1 MPKYR
6 KKSVPAW
13 GAPLQAVWQKASV
26 PVLAALYFLLVCL
39 SSSSTVKPAALFL
52 LVLAVGATAV
62 FFPRLRDRLHLPVL
76 ALALVVLMDGLSTLY
91 ARSGKFA
98 LYEFLKP
105 LAAFCLAL
113 LLLTMRDRE
122 DQCAGRRGAAI
133 LSGFSALAGLVS
145 IDLLSTR
152 IISTPILGLLGLF
165 TPDYT
170 SLSAVE
176 EGVRMTSMFTN
187 PNVFAGCVG
196 LGTLLSLGLV
206 VSSAGRER
214 TVHLICL
221 YINALSF
228 LLAFS
233 MGASGMIALAFLAY
247 LLLER
252 PERRA
257 QLLLLMVETLVLSVA
272 AAFLIS
278 LTSFTAWTG
287 FRPVPLLCVV
297 AGAALLCLLD
307 RLCRP
312 LADKLSSHSRIV
324 LVLTGVI
331 LAGVAVF
338 ALAAYNLT
346 GSAAL
351 QPGQSLRRAAY
362 PEPGAYALTAEAEGD
377 LTVYIESQNQQ
388 ETMMHT
394 STPLYQGPLAG
405 ASFTVPEDSLVVYF
419 NFTAASE
426 ARLDSAVCTGEAGT
440 CGVPLGYKLLPGF
453 IANRLQ
459 GLWANQNAIQ
469 RFVFFSDGMKLF
481 GRSPVIGLGL
491 GAFENGVK
499 SVQSFYY
506 ETKYAH
512 NHYIQVLVETGAVG
526 FVLFIGLLAS
536 SGAAV
541 WFARKR
547 ENPLIPA
554 LGAALVFMAG
564 HAATEVTFS
573 TYAYLPIAFGVFALI
588 NLCCGDAIPL
598 PELGGMAKNGVL
610 AAIPALLIVFGIMLS
625 GNMSAQ
631 RLASHATAFSD
642 LDRAV
647 SMDKFEWADYM
658 LGYVNSTLTTETD
671 ETIRQQADAYAARLA
686 QVDSNTVPI
695 YLAEYYF
702 STGRTELGLE
712 MVEKYV
718 DYVSSDQNAWQNAFA
733 LLEGYETDSEVF
745 RAGVVRIAGLLEDWN
760 ARNMGGVTLTE
771 ANLAFIARMGG

>member
-26 PVLAALYFLLVCL
+26 SVLAALYFLLVCL

-113 LLLTMRDRE
+113 LLLTMKDRE
-122 DQCAGRRGAAI
+122 SGCTGRRGAAI

-610 AAIPALLIVFGIMLS
+610 AAIPALLIVFGVMLS

-733 LLEGYETDSEVF
+733 LLEGYE
-745 RAGVVRIAGLLEDWN
+745 VRIAGLLEDWN

-771 ANLAFIARMGG
+771 ANLAFIARMGA

>member
-113 LLLTMRDRE
+113 LLLTMKDRE
-122 DQCAGRRGAAI
+122 SGCTGRRGAAI

-278 LTSFTAWTG
+278 LTSFTAT
-287 FRPVPLLCVV
+287 
-297 AGAALLCLLD
+297 
-307 RLCRP
+307 
-312 LADKLSSHSRIV
+312 
-324 LVLTGVI
+324 T
-331 LAGVAVF
+331 
-338 ALAAYNLT
+338 
-346 GSAAL
+346 
-351 QPGQSLRRAAY
+351 PG
-362 PEPGAYALTAEAEGD
+362 YAL
-377 LTVYIESQNQQ
+377 
-388 ETMMHT
+388 
-394 STPLYQGPLAG
+394 
-405 ASFTVPEDSLVVYF
+405 SF
-419 NFTAASE
+419 
-426 ARLDSAVCTGEAGT
+426 
-440 CGVPLGYKLLPGF
+440 
-453 IANRLQ
+453 
-459 GLWANQNAIQ
+459 
-469 RFVFFSDGMKLF
+469 
-481 GRSPVIGLGL
+481 
-491 GAFENGVK
+491 
-499 SVQSFYY
+499 
-506 ETKYAH
+506 
-512 NHYIQVLVETGAVG
+512 
-526 FVLFIGLLAS
+526 
-536 SGAAV
+536 
-541 WFARKR
+541 
-547 ENPLIPA
+547 
-554 LGAALVFMAG
+554 
-564 HAATEVTFS
+564 
-573 TYAYLPIAFGVFALI
+573 
-588 NLCCGDAIPL
+588 
-598 PELGGMAKNGVL
+598 
-610 AAIPALLIVFGIMLS
+610 
-625 GNMSAQ
+625 
-631 RLASHATAFSD
+631 
-642 LDRAV
+642 
-647 SMDKFEWADYM
+647 
-658 LGYVNSTLTTETD
+658 
-671 ETIRQQADAYAARLA
+671 
-686 QVDSNTVPI
+686 
-695 YLAEYYF
+695 
-702 STGRTELGLE
+702 
-712 MVEKYV
+712 
-718 DYVSSDQNAWQNAFA
+718 
-733 LLEGYETDSEVF
+733 
-745 RAGVVRIAGLLEDWN
+745 
-760 ARNMGGVTLTE
+760 
-771 ANLAFIARMGG
+771 

>member
-39 SSSSTVKPAALFL
+39 TSSSTVKPAALFL

-113 LLLTMRDRE
+113 LMLTMKDRE
-122 DQCAGRRGAAI
+122 SGCTGRRGAAI

-152 IISTPILGLLGLF
+152 IISAPILGLLGLF

-233 MGASGMIALAFLAY
+233 MGASGMIAL
-247 LLLER
+247 
-252 PERRA
+252 
-257 QLLLLMVETLVLSVA
+257 VLSVA

-287 FRPVPLLCVV
+287 FRPVPLLCVI

-312 LADKLSSHSRIV
+312 LADKLSSHSRTV

>member
-52 LVLAVGATAV
+52 LVLAAGATAV

-76 ALALVVLMDGLSTLY
+76 ALALVVLMDGLSNLY
-91 ARSGKFA
+91 AVSGKFA
-98 LYEFLKP
+98 LYEFLKVFN
-105 LAAFCLAL
+105 AFCLMLTL
-113 LLLTMRDRE
+113 LAFTGEERPERKISVILE
-122 DQCAGRRGAAI
+122 GFAAV
-133 LSGFSALAGLVS
+133 AGLTS

-152 IISTPILGLLGLF
+152 WVSGAVLGALGWF
-165 TPDYT
+165 TPDYME
-170 SLSAVE
+170 LGAVE

-287 FRPVPLLCVV
+287 FRPVPLLCVI

-312 LADKLSSHSRIV
+312 LADKLSSHSRTV

-512 NHYIQVLVETGAVG
+512 NHYIQTLAETGLVG
-526 FVLFIGLLAS
+526 LALFLVLLAVS
-536 SGAAV
+536 AV
-541 WFARKR
+541 CLWRGRKR
-547 ENPLIPA
+547 PLAPA
-554 LGAALVFMAG
+554 LGAALVFMAC
-564 HAATEVTFS
+564 HALVEFTFS
-573 TYAYLPIAFGVFALI
+573 IYCYLPMAFGVFAAVT
-588 NLCCGDAIPL
+588 LCCGDAAQAPGWL
-598 PELGGMAKNGVL
+598 EKRGVKNGIVL
-610 AAIPALLIVFGIMLS
+610 GICVLMAVFMVLLGCNITAQNMVAADAGLESLERAARLDPFEKADHMLS
-625 GNMSAQ
+625 YVVQ
-631 RLASHATAFSD
+631 ATGA
-642 LDRAV
+642 
-647 SMDKFEWADYM
+647 EAD
-658 LGYVNSTLTTETD
+658 GTVREK
-671 ETIRQQADAYAARLA
+671 ADGYAARLERIE
-686 QVDSNTVPI
+686 SNIIPY
-695 YLAEYYF
+695 YLAAYYLD
-702 STGRTELGLE
+702 TGRVEQGLE
-712 MVEKYV
+712 QAQRYV
-718 DYVSSDQNAWQNAFA
+718 RYVAASGETWERTFRLLEEYEQDTAQYRAGVAEIAA
-733 LLEGYETDSEVF
+733 LLEEWNGRNLGRIELDGQAQAFVE
-745 RAGVVRIAGLLEDWN
+745 RMAG
-760 ARNMGGVTLTE
+760 
-771 ANLAFIARMGG
+771 

>member
-1 MPKYR
+1 MSKYR
-6 KKSVPAW
+6 KKSAHVL
-13 GAPLQAVWQKASV
+13 GAPAVWQKVSV

-39 SSSSTVKPAALFL
+39 TSSSTVKPAVL
-52 LVLAVGATAV
+52 LLLALAVGAAAV
-62 FFPRLRDRLHLPVL
+62 FFRRLRERLHLPILV
-76 ALALVVLMDGLSTLY
+76 LALVVLMDGLSTFY

-152 IISTPILGLLGLF
+152 IISAPVLGLLGLF
-165 TPDYT
+165 TPDYAN
-170 SLSAVE
+170 LSAVE
-176 EGVRMTSMFTN
+176 EGVRMTSLFTN

-206 VSSAGRER
+206 VSTTGRER
-214 TVHLICL
+214 IVHLVCL

-233 MGASGMIALAFLAY
+233 MGASGMIALAFLVY

-257 QLLLLMVETLVLSVA
+257 QLLLLMVETLILSVA

-312 LADKLSSHSRIV
+312 LADKLSGHSRMA

-331 LAGVAVF
+331 LAAVALF

-346 GSAAL
+346 GGASL

-362 PEPGAYALTAEAEGD
+362 PEPGDYALETEAEGD
-377 LTVYIESQNQQ
+377 VSVFIESQNQQ

-405 ASFTVPEDSLVVYF
+405 ASFSVPEDSLVVYF
-419 NFTAASE
+419 NFTANSE
-426 ARLDSAVCTGEAGT
+426 ARLESAACAGGAGS
-440 CGVPLGYKLLPGF
+440 CDVPLGYKLLPGF

-564 HAATEVTFS
+564 HAVTEVTFS
-573 TYAYLPIAFGVFALI
+573 TYAYLPIAFGVIALI

-631 RLASHATAFSD
+631 RLASHASSFSD

-647 SMDKFEWADYM
+647 SMDRFEWADYM
-658 LGYVNSTLTTETD
+658 LGYVNSTLTVEAD
-671 ETIRQQADAYAARLA
+671 ETIRQQADVYAARLA

-718 DYVSSDQNAWQNAFA
+718 DYVSSDQNAWQTAFS
-733 LLEGYETDSEVF
+733 LLEGYETDAEVF

-760 ARNMGGVTLTE
+760 ARNMGGVALTE

>member
-113 LLLTMRDRE
+113 LLLTMKDRE
-122 DQCAGRRGAAI
+122 SGCTGRRGAAI

-287 FRPVPLLCVV
+287 FRPVPLLCVI

-312 LADKLSSHSRIV
+312 LADKLSSHSRTV

-394 STPLYQGPLAG
+394 STPP
-405 ASFTVPEDSLVVYF
+405 
-419 NFTAASE
+419 
-426 ARLDSAVCTGEAGT
+426 
-440 CGVPLGYKLLPGF
+440 LPGPPGRGLLHR
-453 IANRLQ
+453 AGGQSGGLLQ
-459 GLWANQNAIQ
+459 FHRRQ
-469 RFVFFSDGMKLF
+469 RGPAGQRCLHRR
-481 GRSPVIGLGL
+481 GRYLRRSPGL
-491 GAFENGVK
+491 
-499 SVQSFYY
+499 
-506 ETKYAH
+506 
-512 NHYIQVLVETGAVG
+512 
-526 FVLFIGLLAS
+526 
-536 SGAAV
+536 
-541 WFARKR
+541 
-547 ENPLIPA
+547 
-554 LGAALVFMAG
+554 
-564 HAATEVTFS
+564 
-573 TYAYLPIAFGVFALI
+573 
-588 NLCCGDAIPL
+588 
-598 PELGGMAKNGVL
+598 
-610 AAIPALLIVFGIMLS
+610 
-625 GNMSAQ
+625 
-631 RLASHATAFSD
+631 
-642 LDRAV
+642 
-647 SMDKFEWADYM
+647 
-658 LGYVNSTLTTETD
+658 
-671 ETIRQQADAYAARLA
+671 QAAARLYRQPSPGPVGQPERHPA
-686 QVDSNTVPI
+686 LCLLLRRHEALRPQSGDRPG
-695 YLAEYYF
+695 
-702 STGRTELGLE
+702 TGGL
-712 MVEKYV
+712 
-718 DYVSSDQNAWQNAFA
+718 
-733 LLEGYETDSEVF
+733 
-745 RAGVVRIAGLLEDWN
+745 
-760 ARNMGGVTLTE
+760 
-771 ANLAFIARMGG
+771 

>member
-39 SSSSTVKPAALFL
+39 TSSSTVKPAALFL
-52 LVLAVGATAV
+52 LAVGATAV

-76 ALALVVLMDGLSTLY
+76 TLALVVLMDGLSTLY

-113 LLLTMRDRE
+113 LLLTMKDRE
-122 DQCAGRRGAAI
+122 SGCTGRRGAAI

-152 IISTPILGLLGLF
+152 IISAPILGLLGLF

-170 SLSAVE
+170 NLSAVE

-214 TVHLICL
+214 IVHLICL

-287 FRPVPLLCVV
+287 FRPVPLLCVI

-610 AAIPALLIVFGIMLS
+610 AAIPALLIVFGVMLS

-712 MVEKYV
+712 MVE
-718 DYVSSDQNAWQNAFA
+718 
-733 LLEGYETDSEVF
+733 
-745 RAGVVRIAGLLEDWN
+745 
-760 ARNMGGVTLTE
+760 
-771 ANLAFIARMGG
+771 

>member
-1 MPKYR
+1 MSKYR
-6 KKSVPAW
+6 KKSAHVL
-13 GAPLQAVWQKASV
+13 GAPAVWQKVSV

-39 SSSSTVKPAALFL
+39 TSSSTVKPAVL
-52 LVLAVGATAV
+52 LLLALAVGTAAV
-62 FFPRLRDRLHLPVL
+62 FFRRLRERLHLPLLV
-76 ALALVVLMDGLSTLY
+76 LALVVLMDGLSTFY

-152 IISTPILGLLGLF
+152 IISSPVLSLLGLF
-165 TPDYT
+165 TPDYAN
-170 SLSAVE
+170 LSAVE
-176 EGVRMTSMFTN
+176 EGVRMTSLFTN

-206 VSSAGRER
+206 ISSTGRER
-214 TVHLICL
+214 IVHLVCL

-233 MGASGMIALAFLAY
+233 MGASGMIALAFLVY

-257 QLLLLMVETLVLSVA
+257 QLLLLMVETLILSVA

-287 FRPVPLLCVV
+287 FQPVPLLCVA

-312 LADKLSSHSRIV
+312 LADKLSGHSRMA

-331 LAGVAVF
+331 LAAVALF

-346 GSAAL
+346 GGASL
-351 QPGQSLRRAAY
+351 QPGQTLRRAAY
-362 PEPGAYALTAEAEGD
+362 PAPGDYALETEAEGD
-377 LTVYIESQNQQ
+377 VSVFIESQNQQ

-405 ASFTVPEDSLVVYF
+405 AAFSVPEDSLVVYF
-419 NFTAASE
+419 NFTANSE
-426 ARLDSAVCTGEAGT
+426 ARLESAVCAGGAGS
-440 CGVPLGYKLLPGF
+440 CDVPLGYKLLPGF

-564 HAATEVTFS
+564 HAVTEVTFS
-573 TYAYLPIAFGVFALI
+573 TYAYLPIAFGVIALI

-610 AAIPALLIVFGIMLS
+610 AAIPALLIVFGVMLS

-631 RLASHATAFSD
+631 RLASHASSFSD

-647 SMDKFEWADYM
+647 SMDRFEWADYM
-658 LGYVNSTLTTETD
+658 LGYVNSTLTVETD
-671 ETIRQQADAYAARLA
+671 ETIRQQADVYAARLA

-718 DYVSSDQNAWQNAFA
+718 DYVSSDQSAWQTAFA

-745 RAGVVRIAGLLEDWN
+745 RAGVVRIAEILEDWN
-760 ARNMGGVTLTE
+760 AQNMGGVALTE

>member
-1 MPKYR
+1 
-6 KKSVPAW
+6 
-13 GAPLQAVWQKASV
+13 
-26 PVLAALYFLLVCL
+26 
-39 SSSSTVKPAALFL
+39 
-52 LVLAVGATAV
+52 
-62 FFPRLRDRLHLPVL
+62 
-76 ALALVVLMDGLSTLY
+76 
-91 ARSGKFA
+91 
-98 LYEFLKP
+98 
-105 LAAFCLAL
+105 
-113 LLLTMRDRE
+113 
-122 DQCAGRRGAAI
+122 
-133 LSGFSALAGLVS
+133 
-145 IDLLSTR
+145 
-152 IISTPILGLLGLF
+152 
-165 TPDYT
+165 
-170 SLSAVE
+170 
-176 EGVRMTSMFTN
+176 MTSMFTN

-287 FRPVPLLCVV
+287 FRPVPLLCVI

-312 LADKLSSHSRIV
+312 LADKLSSHSRTV

-610 AAIPALLIVFGIMLS
+610 AAIPALLIVFGVMLS

-771 ANLAFIARMGG
+771 ANLVFIARMGG

>member
-1 MPKYR
+1 
-6 KKSVPAW
+6 
-13 GAPLQAVWQKASV
+13 
-26 PVLAALYFLLVCL
+26 
-39 SSSSTVKPAALFL
+39 
-52 LVLAVGATAV
+52 
-62 FFPRLRDRLHLPVL
+62 
-76 ALALVVLMDGLSTLY
+76 
-91 ARSGKFA
+91 
-98 LYEFLKP
+98 
-105 LAAFCLAL
+105 
-113 LLLTMRDRE
+113 
-122 DQCAGRRGAAI
+122 
-133 LSGFSALAGLVS
+133 
-145 IDLLSTR
+145 
-152 IISTPILGLLGLF
+152 
-165 TPDYT
+165 
-170 SLSAVE
+170 
-176 EGVRMTSMFTN
+176 
-187 PNVFAGCVG
+187 
-196 LGTLLSLGLV
+196 
-206 VSSAGRER
+206 
-214 TVHLICL
+214 
-221 YINALSF
+221 
-228 LLAFS
+228 
-233 MGASGMIALAFLAY
+233 
-247 LLLER
+247 
-252 PERRA
+252 
-257 QLLLLMVETLVLSVA
+257 
-272 AAFLIS
+272 
-278 LTSFTAWTG
+278 
-287 FRPVPLLCVV
+287 
-297 AGAALLCLLD
+297 
-307 RLCRP
+307 
-312 LADKLSSHSRIV
+312 
-324 LVLTGVI
+324 
-331 LAGVAVF
+331 
-338 ALAAYNLT
+338 
-346 GSAAL
+346 
-351 QPGQSLRRAAY
+351 
-362 PEPGAYALTAEAEGD
+362 
-377 LTVYIESQNQQ
+377 
-388 ETMMHT
+388 MHT

-718 DYVSSDQNAWQNAFA
+718 DYVSSDQNAWQTAFA

>member
-6 KKSVPAW
+6 KKSAPAW
-13 GAPLQAVWQKASV
+13 GAPLQETWQKVSL

-39 SSSSTVKPAALFL
+39 SSSSTVKPAALLL
-52 LVLAVGATAV
+52 LVMAVAATAA
-62 FFPRLRDRLHLPVL
+62 FFPRLRGRLHLPVL
-76 ALALVVLMDGLSTLY
+76 TLALVVLMDGLSTLY

-113 LLLTMRDRE
+113 LLLVMRDRE
-122 DQCAGRRGAAI
+122 NQWTGRRGAAV

-152 IISTPILGLLGLF
+152 IISTPVLGLLGLF

-170 SLSAVE
+170 NLSAVE
-176 EGVRMTSMFTN
+176 EGVRMTSLFTN

-206 VSSAGRER
+206 LSSSGRER
-214 TVHLICL
+214 IVHLACL

-257 QLLLLMVETLVLSVA
+257 RLLLLMVETLILSVA

-287 FRPVPLLCVV
+287 FRPIPLLCVI

-312 LADKLSSHSRIV
+312 LADRLSEHSRLV

-331 LAGVAVF
+331 LAGVALF

-346 GSAAL
+346 GGASL

-362 PEPGAYALTAEAEGD
+362 PEPGTYRLETEATGE
-377 LTVYIESQNQQ
+377 LTVLIESQNQQ

-419 NFTAASE
+419 NFTAAGE
-426 ARLDSAVCTGEAGT
+426 ARLESAVCAGEAGS
-440 CGVPLGYKLLPGF
+440 CGIPLGYKLLPGF

-469 RFVFFSDGMKLF
+469 RLVFFSDGMKLF
-481 GRSPVIGLGL
+481 ARSPVIGLGL

-526 FVLFIGLLAS
+526 FILFIALLVS

-598 PELGGMAKNGVL
+598 PEPGGMVKNGIL
-610 AAIPALLIVFGIMLS
+610 AAIPALLIVFGVMLS

-671 ETIRQQADAYAARLA
+671 ENIRQQADVYAARLA

-702 STGRTELGLE
+702 ATGRPDMALE

-718 DYVSSDQNAWQNAFA
+718 NYVSSDQSAWQNAFA
-733 LLEGYETDSEVF
+733 LLERYETDTEAF
-745 RAGVVRIAGLLEDWN
+745 RSGVSRIAGLLEDWN
-760 ARNMGGVTLTE
+760 ARNMGGVALTE
-771 ANLAFIARMGG
+771 ANLAFIARMRG

>member
-1 MPKYR
+1 MKI
-6 KKSVPAW
+6 VI
-13 GAPLQAVWQKASV
+13 
-26 PVLAALYFLLVCL
+26 
-39 SSSSTVKPAALFL
+39 
-52 LVLAVGATAV
+52 VGN
-62 FFPRLRDRLHLPVL
+62 
-76 ALALVVLMDGLSTLY
+76 
-91 ARSGKFA
+91 GKV
-98 LYEFLKP
+98 
-105 LAAFCLAL
+105 
-113 LLLTMRDRE
+113 
-122 DQCAGRRGAAI
+122 
-133 LSGFSALAGLVS
+133 GFSLAEQ
-145 IDLLSTR
+145 LSQEAHDVT
-152 IISTPILGLLGLF
+152 
-165 TPDYT
+165 
-170 SLSAVE
+170 
-176 EGVRMTSMFTN
+176 
-187 PNVFAGCVG
+187 
-196 LGTLLSLGLV
+196 V
-206 VSSAGRER
+206 VDTDE
-214 TVHLICL
+214 
-221 YINALSF
+221 
-228 LLAFS
+228 
-233 MGASGMIALAFLAY
+233 
-247 LLLER
+247 
-252 PERRA
+252 
-257 QLLLLMVETLVLSVA
+257 
-272 AAFLIS
+272 
-278 LTSFTAWTG
+278 
-287 FRPVPLLCVV
+287 
-297 AGAALLCLLD
+297 
-307 RLCRP
+307 
-312 LADKLSSHSRIV
+312 
-324 LVLTGVI
+324 
-331 LAGVAVF
+331 
-338 ALAAYNLT
+338 
-346 GSAAL
+346 
-351 QPGQSLRRAAY
+351 QSLRRAAY
-362 PEPGAYALTAEAEGD
+362 PEPGDYALETEAEGD
-377 LTVYIESQNQQ
+377 VSVFIESQNQQ

-405 ASFTVPEDSLVVYF
+405 ASFSVPEDSLVVYF
-419 NFTAASE
+419 NFTANSE
-426 ARLDSAVCTGEAGT
+426 ARLESAVCAGGAGS
-440 CGVPLGYKLLPGF
+440 CDVPLGYKLLPGF

-564 HAATEVTFS
+564 HAVTEVTFS
-573 TYAYLPIAFGVFALI
+573 TYAYLPIAFGVIALI

-610 AAIPALLIVFGIMLS
+610 AAIPALLIVFGVMLS

-631 RLASHATAFSD
+631 RLASHASSFSD

-647 SMDKFEWADYM
+647 SMDRFEWADYM
-658 LGYVNSTLTTETD
+658 LGYVNSTLTVETD
-671 ETIRQQADAYAARLA
+671 ETIRQQADVYAARLA

-718 DYVSSDQNAWQNAFA
+718 DYVSSDQNAWQTAFS

-760 ARNMGGVTLTE
+760 ARNMGGVALTE